1 MEYFLISSL
10 DTGRKYK
17 RKKLKSKYK
26 NIKNGKIQK
35 VYEIKRNV
43 GIISDGIV
51 YKNKKGE

>member
-1 MEYFLISSL
+1 MAYFLISSL
-10 DTGRKYK
+10 ETGKKYK

-51 YKNKKGE
+51 YKDKKGE